1 MLTLTSPHRTFAHD
15 WPAGAKVAALC
26 VFTLVLFRVT
36 SPLPLAMM
44 LGAVAALAL
53 ACGGRFA
60 AALIRALRPVWPFLV
75 VLALW
80 HLWTSDLSAGLVI
93 ALRMITAL
101 AAASF
106 VTMTTPL
113 FAMLV
118 LFQRLTA
125 PLARLGLNPKAFS
138 IALALMIRFIPVML
152 ARFDQLAFAW
162 RARAARRMGWQVLM
176 PAALAALD
184 DATHVAEALRAR
196 GGAE

>member
-26 VFTLVLFRVT
+26 IFTLVLFRIT
-36 SPLPLAMM
+36 APLPLAMM
-44 LGAVAALAL
+44 LGAVAAFAL

-113 FAMLV
+113 FAMLA

-184 DATHVAEALRAR
+184 DAAHVAEALRAR